1 MPPSADN
8 DHRLEARPLTAEDEH
23 EFEKFKQGLRKLASY
38 YRDRLAR
45 AEAALAALEGKPS
58 SVEPRLN
65 RAIKD
70 FLARAGAPQTREEIK
85 TELIR
90 AGVVSASTAD
100 GARVDRSLRQCVNA
114 ATLAEQD
121 GKFHLPPRNAP

>member
-1 MPPSADN
+1 MPPSADREN
-8 DHRLEARPLTAEDEH
+8 RPPLPSPTGGDEER
-23 EFEKFKQGLRKLASY
+23 EFEKFTQGLRKLVAY
-38 YRDRLAR
+38 YRDKLAR

-58 SVEPRLN
+58 SAEPRLN

-90 AGVVSASTAD
+90 TGVVTASTVD
-100 GARVDRSLRQCVNA
+100 GARVDRSLRQCANA
-114 ATLAEQD
+114 ATLVEQD
-121 GKFHLPPRNAP
+121 GKFQLP